1 MVFTD
6 LERSLQQ
13 GFLTDLRGI
22 VRMLLQDMDY
32 VVVEEDESFITD
44 AFVEQIIVY
53 LEKTRFFQKWIEVDF
68 SAVKLT
74 ELLQQMEQ
82 SMRRRNSTLR
92 QRNYFNSLLY
102 HLSLREDIPKDY
114 LCMKKRLLQLEHLKD
129 QQKEAEIQTQV
140 SMQQIKVLK
149 IVWRKTFGWALEIP
163 ENIKQSEVN
172 ELFSKIHRK
181 QCKIQRGHRENFG
194 E

>member
-13 GFLTDLRGI
+13 GFLTDIRGI
-22 VRMLLQDMDY
+22 VRTLLQDMDY
-32 VVVEEDESFITD
+32 VVVEEDKSFITD
-44 AFVEQIIVY
+44 AFVEQVIVY

-68 SAVKLT
+68 STVELT
-74 ELLQQMEQ
+74 ELLQQMEH
-82 SMRRRNSTLR
+82 SMRRRKSTLR

-102 HLSLREDIPKDY
+102 DLSLREDIPKDY
-114 LCMKKRLLQLEHLKD
+114 LCMKKRLLQLEHLKE
-129 QQKEAEIQTQV
+129 QQKKEKLQNSV
-140 SMQQIKVLK
+140 STKQIKVLK
-149 IVWRKTFGWALEIP
+149 ISWRKTFGRALEIP

-181 QCKIQRGHRENFG
+181 QCKIQRGNRENF
-194 E
+194 EE

>member
-13 GFLTDLRGI
+13 GVLTDIRGI
-22 VRMLLQDMDY
+22 VRTLLQDMDY
-32 VVVEEDESFITD
+32 VVVEEDKSFITD
-44 AFVEQIIVY
+44 TFVEQVIVY

-68 SAVKLT
+68 STVELT

-82 SMRRRNSTLR
+82 SMRRRKSTLS

-102 HLSLREDIPKDY
+102 DLSLRENIPKDY
-114 LCMKKRLLQLEHLKD
+114 LCMKKRLLQLEHLKE
-129 QQKEAEIQTQV
+129 QQNKEKLQNSV
-140 SMQQIKVLK
+140 STKQIKVLK
-149 IVWRKTFGWALEIP
+149 ISWRKTFGRALEIP

-181 QCKIQRGHRENFG
+181 QCKIQRRNRENF
-194 E
+194 EE